1 MFSTEETTMRVL
13 AIATIFLL
21 SSAVVPSV
29 AQQGQS
35 PNPAPPESQVAPA
48 PGHAGTTTGQ
58 AQTQAAP
65 AQPERTPQQSEQAR
79 KEDHD
84 RDQAAKG
91 EGQRMGG
98 MNRDDMASMMAMC
111 QRMMGR
117 MDRGMHRDDFAMDR
131 DEDNDDRDSYRDD
144 RTPRR
149 VKICIEEENGDEYC
163 HYRHPVTGRPFW
175 SR

>member
-1 MFSTEETTMRVL
+1 MRVL
-13 AIATIFLL
+13 AIAMMFLL
-21 SSAVVPSV
+21 SSGVVPSV

-35 PNPAPPESQVAPA
+35 PNPAAPESQAAPA
-48 PGHAGTTTGQ
+48 DHAGTTTGQ

-84 RDQAAKG
+84 QAAKG
-91 EGQRMGG
+91 EQRMGG
-98 MNRDDMASMMAMC
+98 MNRDDMARMMAMC
-111 QRMMGR
+111 ERMMGR
-117 MDRGMHRDDFAMDR
+117 MDRGMHRDDYAMDEDS
-131 DEDNDDRDSYRDD
+131 DERDSYRED